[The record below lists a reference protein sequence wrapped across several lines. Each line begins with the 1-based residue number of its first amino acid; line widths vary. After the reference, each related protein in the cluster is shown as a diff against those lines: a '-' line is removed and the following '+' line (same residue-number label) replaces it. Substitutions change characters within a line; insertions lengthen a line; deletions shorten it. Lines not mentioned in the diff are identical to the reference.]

1 MDDYAKIL
9 FFKSLINENK
19 ESHFKS
25 AMDFLI
31 NLNGKNTFDINMDS
45 GFFFQKIYLHACLKK
60 RRGLA
65 EYMEKIIYNKL
76 GEIEKIAIRQC
87 FPYGRYRL
95 NY

>member
-25 AMDFLI
+25 SMDFII

-45 GFFFQKIYLHACLKK
+45 GLFFQKIYLHACLKK
-60 RRGLA
+60 RYMLV
-65 EYMEKIIYNKL
+65 EYMEKNIYDKL
-76 GEIEKIAIRQC
+76 GELEKNNIRQC
-87 FPYGRYRL
+87 FQYGRYRL
-95 NY
+95 N